1 MICAIKK
8 ASRFAAAALILLA
21 MLSLAACG
29 GGTKEQQATGNQ
41 DSTTE
46 AVALSSEQEAL
57 VNKAASIANAIEETP
72 ENMAKV
78 LADHSMTV
86 DEYQSLIFRIAGD
99 PALTRAYEEARKR

>member
-1 MICAIKK
+1 MTCASMK
-8 ASRFAAAALILLA
+8 ASRFAAAAPILLA
-21 MLSLAACG
+21 MVILAGCG
-29 GGTKEQQATGNQ
+29 GGEREKQATGNQ
-41 DSTTE
+41 DSATE

-57 VNKAASIANAIEETP
+57 VNTAASIANAIEETP
-72 ENMAKV
+72 ENMAEV